1 MNKPRYLLF
10 GNAESVHMLKW
21 AKELVKHFDVFII
34 SPLGVHS
41 DILNIIPDS
50 NIVTLYLKLNP
61 DGGNVALLKKLFLF
75 KKLIKQINPAIVN
88 AHYITSHGFIA
99 ALIKSLLGL
108 KYVLV
113 QSAWGTDILV
123 TPNKSYFY
131 KFITKYSLNKANVV
145 TSDSEYMSDVI
156 KKLSKTKCITF
167 PFGLD
172 SLPDAKIEDKDD
184 NLCFSNRALTE
195 NYNIDNVIY
204 AFASMAFKNEKL
216 RLVIAN
222 DGSMRNELIEITKNI
237 GLSDRIEFKGFLSAS
252 QQNEIYKKST
262 YYFSLPT
269 SDSTSVSLLEAM
281 AYGCVPI
288 LSDLPANKEWVV
300 NGKNGVIYKSKE
312 DFVNHIPEKLVAFN
326 ENRNIISKRAIFNDS
341 ILNLVNNLKQSFN
354 IQ

>member
-21 AKELVKHFDVFII
+21 AKELIKHFDVFII

-41 DILNIIPDS
+41 EIIKFIPDTNII
-50 NIVTLYLKLNP
+50 TLNLKINQ
-61 DGGNVALLKKLFLF
+61 DGGNVALLKKVFLF
-75 KKLIKQINPAIVN
+75 KRLIKQINPAIVN

-99 ALIKSLLGL
+99 AIIRSLLGL

-123 TPNKSYFY
+123 TPNRSFFY
-131 KFITKYSLNKANVV
+131 KFITKYSLNKANIV

-156 KKLSKTKCITF
+156 RNLSKTKCITF

-172 SLPDAKIEDKDD
+172 YLPEAKIEDKDL

-204 AFASMAFKNEKL
+204 AFASMALKNGNLKL
-216 RLVIAN
+216 IVAN
-222 DGSMRNELIEITKNI
+222 DGAKRNELIEITKNI

-262 YYFSLPT
+262 YYFSLPN

-281 AYGCVPI
+281 AYGCIPI
-288 LSDLPANKEWVV
+288 LSDLPANREWVV
-300 NGKNGVIYKSKE
+300 NGKNGVIYTTKE
-312 DFVNHIPEKLVAFN
+312 DFVNHIPDFSVAFN
-326 ENRNIISKRAIFNDS
+326 ENRNIISKRGIFSDS
-341 ILNLVNNLKQSFN
+341 ILKLVNVIMSEFKH
-354 IQ
+354 I

>member
-21 AKELVKHFDVFII
+21 AKELVKHYDVFIL
-34 SPLGVHS
+34 SPLGVHT
-41 DILNIIPDS
+41 DILKIIPET
-50 NIVTLYLKLNP
+50 NIVTLNLKLNP

-75 KKLIKQINPAIVN
+75 KRLIKQINPAIVN

-99 ALIKSLLGL
+99 AIIKSLLGVN
-108 KYVLV
+108 YVLV

-123 TPNKSYFY
+123 TPNRSFLY
-131 KFITKYSLNKANVV
+131 KFITKYSLNKANVI

-172 SLPDAKIEDKDD
+172 YLPEVKIEEKDI

-204 AFASMAFKNEKL
+204 AFATMVFKNEKL
-216 RLVIAN
+216 KLIIAN

-252 QQNEIYKKST
+252 QQIEIYKKST

-281 AYGCVPI
+281 AYGCIPI
-288 LSDLPANKEWVV
+288 LSDLPANREWVV
-300 NGKNGVIYKSKE
+300 NGKNGVIFTTKE
-312 DFVNHIPEKLVAFN
+312 DFINHIPDKLKAFN
-326 ENRNIISKRAIFNDS
+326 ENRIIISKRAIFCDS
-341 ILNLVNNLKQSFN
+341 ILKFVEVVMSELQ
-354 IQ
+354 

>member
-1 MNKPRYLLF
+1 MNKPKYLLF

-21 AKELVKHFDVFII
+21 AKELVKHFDVYIL

-41 DILNIIPDS
+41 DILKIIPES
-50 NIVTLYLKLNP
+50 NIVTLNLKLNP

-75 KKLIKQINPAIVN
+75 KRLIKQINPAVVN

-99 ALIKSLLGL
+99 ALIRSIFGVKFT
-108 KYVLV
+108 LV

-123 TPNKSYFY
+123 TPNRSFLY
-131 KFITKYSLNKANVV
+131 KLITKYSLNKANVV

-156 KKLSKTKCITF
+156 LKLSKTKCITF

-172 SLPDAKIEDKDD
+172 YLPEAKIEDKDI

-204 AFASMAFKNEKL
+204 AFAAMAFKNENLKL
-216 RLVIAN
+216 IIAN

-252 QQNEIYKKST
+252 QQNEIYKRST

-281 AYGCVPI
+281 AYGCIPI
-288 LSDLPANKEWVV
+288 LSDLPANREWVV
-300 NGKNGVIYKSKE
+300 NGKNGVIFTTKE
-312 DFVNHIPEKLVAFN
+312 DFLNHIPEKLAAFN
-326 ENRNIISKRAIFNDS
+326 ENRKIISKRAIFSDS
-341 ILNLVNNLKQSFN
+341 ILNYVNNLKQSFN
-354 IQ
+354 IL